1 MNVPF
6 ADLAIQYKRL
16 KPEIDQAISEVF
28 DAGNFIGGKPVKD
41 FEQNF
46 ASLCQVKNCIAIGNG
61 TDGLFLSLKALGI
74 GPGDEVITPA
84 WSWISTSEVITLT
97 GATPVFSDV
106 DSNYFTITPECISN
120 KITPRT
126 KAVIVVHLYGQ
137 VAEVNEIKALCDQ
150 SNLFLIED
158 CSQAH
163 LSSDHGVI
171 AGTTG
176 DCGVFSL
183 YPTKNLGAYGDAGC
197 VITNHDQ
204 LAEKIR
210 RWANHG
216 GLSKDDHAMEG
227 FNSRMDTFQAAILN
241 VKLKYLEEWNEVRM
255 KNAKLYFENLSDITP
270 LLLPVL
276 RSNTIHTF
284 HLFVIRIEERDGL
297 KSYLESKGVQTA
309 IHYPKALPFEPA
321 YDYLSQSLSDFP
333 VSAYLQRTVL
343 SLPISPEISEEQ
355 IMFVC
360 DRIKAFYEH

>member
-6 ADLAIQYKRL
+6 ADLAIQYKKL
-16 KPEIDQAISEVF
+16 KPEIDQAISEVL

-46 ASLCQVKNCIAIGNG
+46 ASLCQVKNCVAIGNG
-61 TDGLFLSLKALGI
+61 TDGLFLALKALGV

-84 WSWISTSEVITLT
+84 WSWISTSEVITLA
-97 GATPVFSDV
+97 GATPVFADV
-106 DSNYFTITPECISN
+106 DSSYFTITPEHVKD
-120 KITPRT
+120 KITSRT

-137 VAEVNEIKALCDQ
+137 VAEVNEIKALCIQ
-150 SNLFLIED
+150 SNLFFIED

-163 LSSDHGVI
+163 LSSDQGTI

-197 VITNHDQ
+197 VITSHDQ

-216 GLSKDDHAMEG
+216 GLSKDDHVMEG
-227 FNSRMDTFQAAILN
+227 FNSRMDTIQAAILN
-241 VKLKYLEEWNEVRM
+241 VKLKYLEEWNTVRIR
-255 KNAKLYFENLSDITP
+255 NAKLYFENLSGISSIV
-270 LLLPVL
+270 LPGL
-276 RSNTIHTF
+276 RIGTVHTF
-284 HLFVIRIEERDGL
+284 HLFVIRIAERDEL
-297 KSYLESKGVQTA
+297 KSYLERRGVQTA

-321 YDYLSQSLSDFP
+321 YDYLSQELSDFP
-333 VSAYLQRTVL
+333 VSSNFQNTVL
-343 SLPISPEISEEQ
+343 SLPISPEITEEQ
-355 IMFVC
+355 VLYVC
-360 DRIKAFYEH
+360 GMIKSFYEH